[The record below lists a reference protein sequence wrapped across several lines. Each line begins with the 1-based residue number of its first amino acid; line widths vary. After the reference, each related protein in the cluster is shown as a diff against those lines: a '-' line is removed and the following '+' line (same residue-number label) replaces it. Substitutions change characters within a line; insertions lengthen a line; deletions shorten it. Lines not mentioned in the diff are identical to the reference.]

1 MIRTTITPQN
11 TDLHIT
17 IPQEYVGK
25 ELELLVY
32 TIDEGKQQTNF
43 VTAEN
48 TIIKLLKSAPIMSEE
63 EYNKFQEKR
72 KHLNKW
78 K

>member
-1 MIRTTITPQN
+1 MIRTTITPKN

-43 VTAEN
+43 GIAEN
-48 TIIKLLKSAPIMSEE
+48 TIFKLLKSAPIMTEE

-72 KHLNKW
+72 KHLNEW